1 MAKLD
6 QKFHKNAKAKSKLDF
21 GDDSQDYIQDDRK
34 KKRRIVKVRYDS
46 SEHSEF
52 DY

>member
-6 QKFHKNAKAKSKLDF
+6 QKFHKSAKDKSKLDF

-34 KKRRIVKVRYDS
+34 KKRRIVKERYDNA
-46 SEHSEF
+46 EHSEF